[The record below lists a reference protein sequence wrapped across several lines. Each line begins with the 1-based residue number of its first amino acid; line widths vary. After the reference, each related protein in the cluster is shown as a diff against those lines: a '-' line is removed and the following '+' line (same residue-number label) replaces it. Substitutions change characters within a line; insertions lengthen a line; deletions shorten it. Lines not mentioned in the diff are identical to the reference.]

1 MKVSELDY
9 VEQDHAFSFLKRVA
23 ELVNGDVR
31 KKVQFEKVWTE
42 IGWDDDTNFPMTKIA
57 FRNSILPIL
66 VQDKLLGYDKKDEL
80 NILYE
85 GIYRVS
91 EYYQVSSETF
101 GILSRNDLEKYS
113 QSFQRLLFE
122 LTLNTD
128 FVTISSLKKRYSHR
142 LGVIPIIQIIDSLE
156 QQGLIVKQEI
166 NGDDSISLAE
176 KSSGSP
182 SSR

>member
-1 MKVSELDY
+1 MKISKLDY
-9 VEQDHAFSFLKRVA
+9 AQQDHAFNFLKALA

-31 KKVQFEKVWTE
+31 KKVQFEKVCTE
-42 IGWDDDTNFPMTKIA
+42 IGWNDDTNFPVTKIV

-66 VQDKLLGYDKKDEL
+66 VQDKLLGYDNKDEL
-80 NILYE
+80 NIRYE
-85 GIYRVS
+85 GIYKVS
-91 EYYQVSSETF
+91 EHYQVSSETF

-113 QSFQRLLFE
+113 QSFQSFLFE

-156 QQGLIVKQEI
+156 QQGLLIKQET
-166 NGDDSISLAE
+166 NGEDSISLAE
-176 KSSGSP
+176 KSSG
-182 SSR
+182 